1 MATLSGDFNFLNPS
15 NLNYYVSWN
24 INDTDN
30 PTLFFNY
37 QFNPNLPNQQGI
49 IQPNQPS
56 VNSSFLIIYDI
67 IDFTNFCNTCKKDQI
82 IYIPFN
88 YNTTPFYILWDSLSA
103 LYEINLNR
111 CYYQITD
118 SVLTT
123 LLFSPY
129 VNSGTLIN
137 SQTSINFT
145 YASPFYL
152 SIVIDNNA
160 HCQYYTLNL
169 PYNYIF
175 GNDDET
181 VFTSGSQNI
190 FNLTFTQFYIPNC
203 NIFQNSWKLT
213 DISFYL
219 GGTVTQST
227 VISQIQYLNKY
238 IIKKLFEQFSDV
250 STKELIPCFNST
262 NTLFNWKYQNNFNFN
277 SPFPV
282 LS

>member
-1 MATLSGDFNFLNPS
+1 
-15 NLNYYVSWN
+15 
-24 INDTDN
+24 
-30 PTLFFNY
+30 
-37 QFNPNLPNQQGI
+37 
-49 IQPNQPS
+49 
-56 VNSSFLIIYDI
+56 
-67 IDFTNFCNTCKKDQI
+67 
-82 IYIPFN
+82 
-88 YNTTPFYILWDSLSA
+88 
-103 LYEINLNR
+103 
-111 CYYQITD
+111 
-118 SVLTT
+118 
-123 LLFSPY
+123 
-129 VNSGTLIN
+129 
-137 SQTSINFT
+137 
-145 YASPFYL
+145 
-152 SIVIDNNA
+152 
-160 HCQYYTLNL
+160 LNL

-181 VFTSGSQNI
+181 VFTSGSQTI